1 MKFLTFTLKNSNKDR
16 FGFVFE
22 NKIIDINKC
31 AEWIKGNKNNSS
43 FNRIPSTLTD
53 SLKDWDVNLS
63 LLVEM
68 NELIKDSDVKKFSF
82 LSSEIIFLPP
92 VPNPPS
98 FRDFYAFEQ
107 HVMAAR
113 KLRGLEMN
121 PDWYKIPIF
130 YFSNPN
136 CCYGH
141 KQEISYPKQ
150 TDELDF
156 ELEFAI
162 IVGNG
167 GINID
172 SSDAEKYI
180 AGYTILNDWS
190 ARDLQREEMLHEL
203 AIPTAR
209 TIAPGS
215 GHQHSHTQTNTTTNR
230 SLCADTQKH
239 KHK

>member
-1 MKFLTFTLKNSNKDR
+1 MKFLTFTLKNSNKDK

-22 NKIIDINKC
+22 DKIIDINKC
-31 AEWIKGNKNNSS
+31 AEWIKDNKNNSS

-63 LLVEM
+63 LLTEM
-68 NELIKDSDVKKFSF
+68 NELIKDSDVEKFSF
-82 LSSEIIFLPP
+82 SNSEIIFLPP

-141 KQEISYPKQ
+141 KQKIPYPKQ

-156 ELEFAI
+156 ELEFECVMRLPKLESI
-162 IVGNG
+162 
-167 GINID
+167 
-172 SSDAEKYI
+172 S
-180 AGYTILNDWS
+180 
-190 ARDLQREEMLHEL
+190 
-203 AIPTAR
+203 
-209 TIAPGS
+209 
-215 GHQHSHTQTNTTTNR
+215 
-230 SLCADTQKH
+230 
-239 KHK
+239 